1 MTAVSRK
8 LNKFASSI
16 LLLMITLSP
25 LRGWALAVT
34 PDIIELEINAQPVS
48 VTLLPALGDDKLI
61 YKLRPTAE
69 DTWDKSVKLEITVD
83 KVRKET
89 LSLESPYLF
98 LEFPEKHPVTLN
110 ITAQSDAA
118 LGDKELR
125 ARLWGD
131 SGQHPLLLRVK
142 PSSKTPEPV
151 KKEEIYC
158 KNNSFY
164 HESGAEEGFYL
175 TEFESTSSVQL
186 CNDYGFPVKLLYNF
200 YQLEFDKDGKLLNR
214 QTINDKDFKVS
225 TDALAIGKKDT
236 IRITPQQQHDYF
248 VMTVDFINAEGN
260 VSKLVG
266 QHIFAFTK
274 KAKTIPDYQITAASY
289 RKIPYSVWL
298 DLELQNTGEL
308 PMTAKIDLILRN
320 TKGISVIRGEM
331 EKDKPLILPQQK
343 SVFSLEFPGYEEYS
357 YQPLTAEIYI
367 TLNGKY
373 QRKHRYAIK
382 ID

>member
-1 MTAVSRK
+1 MTAVSKK

-34 PDIIELEINAQPVS
+34 PDIIELEVNAQPVS

-98 LEFPEKHPVTLN
+98 LEFPEKYPVTLN

-131 SGQHPLLLRVK
+131 SGQHPLLLRIK
-142 PSSKTPEPV
+142 PSSKSPESTE
-151 KKEEIYC
+151 KKETYC
-158 KNNSFY
+158 KNSTFF
-164 HESGAEEGFYL
+164 HDAMEKDGFYL
-175 TEFESTSSVQL
+175 TDFETSPSIQL
-186 CNDYGFPVKLLYNF
+186 CNDYGFPVKMLYNF
-200 YQLEFDKDGKLLNR
+200 YQLEFDKEGKPINR
-214 QTINDKDFKVS
+214 QTLNDQDFKVS
-225 TDALAIGKKDT
+225 TNTLETGQKDT
-236 IRITPQQQHDYF
+236 IHIIPRQGHDYF
-248 VMTVDFINAEGN
+248 AMTVDFVKTEDS

-266 QHIFAFTK
+266 QNVFVFTK
-274 KAKTIPDYQITAASY
+274 KAKSIPDYQITAASY
-289 RKIPYSVWL
+289 RKVPYSAWL
-298 DLELQNTGEL
+298 DLELENTGEL

-320 TKGISVIRGEM
+320 TKGIPVIRGEM
-331 EKDKPLILPQQK
+331 AKDKPLILPQQK
-343 SVFSLEFPGYEEYS
+343 GVFSLEFPGYEEYS

-367 TLNGKY
+367 TLDGKY